1 MTCSNGASSAGLA
14 RPFDFPMFS
23 TIQHQKPD
31 VTNVDIGPIRVEVSR
46 RAL

>member
-1 MTCSNGASSAGLA
+1 MTSSKGASSAESA

-23 TIQHQKPD
+23 TIQHPKHF
-31 VTNVDIGPIRVEVSR
+31 VTNVDIGRIRVEVSP